1 MATLSGELAQQNK
14 NNTLYHSYPTA
25 TMNYLRLNQKR
36 KGQATPLANENLR
49 KALALGIDKENLVN
63 NIIADGSKALHGAI
77 TEGFVANPTTGLD
90 FRQEAGNLMVYNKEK
105 AQSYWKK
112 HKQN

>member
-1 MATLSGELAQQNK
+1 
-14 NNTLYHSYPTA
+14 
-25 TMNYLRLNQKR
+25 MNYLRLNQNG
-36 KGQATPLANENLR
+36 KGKQRRLQTKTCV

-90 FRQEAGNLMVYNKEK
+90 FRQ
-105 AQSYWKK
+105 SR
-112 HKQN
+112 

>member
-1 MATLSGELAQQNK
+1 MVNWRNRIKIIRCIIRTNSDNELFALK
-14 NNTLYHSYPTA
+14 S
-25 TMNYLRLNQKR
+25 KR
-36 KGQATPLANENLR
+36 KGQTTPLANENLR

-90 FRQEAGNLMVYNKEK
+90 FRQEAVI
-105 AQSYWKK
+105 
-112 HKQN
+112 

>member
-1 MATLSGELAQQNK
+1 M
-14 NNTLYHSYPTA
+14 
-25 TMNYLRLNQKR
+25 
-36 KGQATPLANENLR
+36 
-49 KALALGIDKENLVN
+49 ALGIDKENLVN

-105 AQSYWKK
+105 RKVIGKAQAELGEKVNVELMVTDDGSYKK
-112 HKQN
+112 LVKVCKARYKNCFLV